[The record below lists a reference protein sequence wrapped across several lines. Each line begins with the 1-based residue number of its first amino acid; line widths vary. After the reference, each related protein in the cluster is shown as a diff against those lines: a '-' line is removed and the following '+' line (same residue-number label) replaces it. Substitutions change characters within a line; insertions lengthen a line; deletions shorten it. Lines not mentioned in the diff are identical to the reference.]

1 MEKKHKLVIF
11 GTGATAKMAHY
22 YFTHDSDYQVVA
34 FTVDEKY
41 LDQTEFLSLPVVPFE
56 DVEDLYPPSEYAMFV
71 AIGYEGMNKP
81 RAEKY
86 HEAKSKGYKLATY
99 ISSKCT
105 FLTQNPVGD
114 NCLIME
120 DNTIQPFVTIGN
132 DVVLWSG
139 NHIGH
144 EAVIEDHCFI
154 TSHVVISGFVH
165 VSSYCFIGVN
175 AALRD
180 GIKIASQ
187 TLIGAGAVI
196 MKDTVEKGV
205 YVPERAKLIDKKSD
219 EIRIS

>member
-1 MEKKHKLVIF
+1 
-11 GTGATAKMAHY
+11 
-22 YFTHDSDYQVVA
+22 VVA
-34 FTVDEKY
+34 FTVDAKY
-41 LDQTEFLSLPVVPFE
+41 LNRTEFLGLPVVPFE
-56 DVEDLYPPSEYAMFV
+56 RIQDLCPPSEHGMFV

-86 HEAKSKGYKLATY
+86 REAKSKGYKLATY
-99 ISSKCT
+99 VSSKCT
-105 FLTQNPVGD
+105 FLTENPVGD

-132 DVVLWSG
+132 DVVMWSG

-175 AALRD
+175 ATLRD
-180 GIKIASQ
+180 GIKIAPE
-187 TLIGAGAVI
+187 TLVGAGAII
-196 MKDTVEKGV
+196 MKDTIEKGV
-205 YVPERAKLIDKKSD
+205 YVPEKAKLSDRKSD
-219 EIRIS
+219 EIRISR